1 MPAAL
6 QARVD
11 TNNVT
16 TITGRIIW
24 CFMAGGYHSR
34 CLQVWSFQCNDF
46 MNVLEGLFISVASMA
61 GQLNYYPVSN
71 KKVATDVKDTWR
83 TVGGL

>member
-1 MPAAL
+1 
-6 QARVD
+6 
-11 TNNVT
+11 
-16 TITGRIIW
+16 
-24 CFMAGGYHSR
+24 
-34 CLQVWSFQCNDF
+34 

-83 TVGGL
+83 KLLTVGKIPLHKPELPDK